1 MKRLISLCVLLT
13 AVSLSGGQRD
23 IKKIKFR
30 AKWAGEKS
38 AKMCDITA
46 ATWDTLG
53 DNASKIMIEVSFIT
67 NQIVPVCTFR

>member
-1 MKRLISLCVLLT
+1 MI
-13 AVSLSGGQRD
+13 GGQRD

-38 AKMCDITA
+38 SEMCDITA

-53 DNASKIMIEVSFIT
+53 ANADKIMIEVSFIT